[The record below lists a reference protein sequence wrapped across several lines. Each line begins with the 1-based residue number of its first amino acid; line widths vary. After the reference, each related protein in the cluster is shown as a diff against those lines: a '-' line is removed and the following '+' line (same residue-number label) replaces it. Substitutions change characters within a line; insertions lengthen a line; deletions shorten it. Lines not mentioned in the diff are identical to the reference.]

1 MLLAWLSQHTP
12 LASLPSGLLRAYPAV
27 LGANRGEVSWRTSEL
42 AAANKWPEVC
52 SSFAVIAS
60 TVSNDVCDPTHTMKT
75 DLPMREIRRRL
86 SWVEFLSPLSEG
98 EMVALLRNAS
108 FLRLEEGKEL
118 VVGPEEH
125 AEWMLVVVA
134 GQLQVNERS
143 VGSGRELTLWVSGD
157 GEAVCVTGLV
167 PRWTRELHLRAL
179 EISLLCRV
187 ESQALEEA
195 MRSNPEVGLRLARTL
210 ANRLQLMED
219 RWADMVEK
227 EVSERLA
234 GLIYMLVETV
244 GVMTKEGPMIPT
256 RYTHNQLAS
265 MVGSNREAV
274 TRAMGHLQGEGAI
287 EVRGRRVY
295 VRDFHALRRHA
306 GE

>member
-1 MLLAWLSQHTP
+1 M
-12 LASLPSGLLRAYPAV
+12 
-27 LGANRGEVSWRTSEL
+27 N
-42 AAANKWPEVC
+42 
-52 SSFAVIAS
+52 
-60 TVSNDVCDPTHTMKT
+60 T

-98 EMVALLRNAS
+98 EMVALLGDAR

-134 GQLQVNERS
+134 GQLQVFERS
-143 VGSGRELTLWVSGD
+143 LRSGRELTLWVSGD

-179 EISLLCRV
+179 EPSLLCRV
-187 ESQALEEA
+187 GHQALEA
-195 MRSNPEVGLRLARTL
+195 AVRRNPEVGLRLARAL

-234 GLIYMLVETV
+234 GLIYMLVESV

-256 RYTHNQLAS
+256 RYTHKQLGS

-274 TRAMGHLQGEGAI
+274 TRALGDLQEAGAI
-287 EVRGRRVY
+287 EVKARHLY
-295 VRDFHALRRHA
+295 VRDFDALRSSA